1 MVRRSAATLVV
12 LALPML
18 AAASGGSSQERPL
31 APAEL
36 QQKAFQRGTVRI
48 LVKLAAAATSLRV
61 FVSPSSSAPGGGHG
75 ARPPG
80 GPLARGW
87 GERDRHGLAPP
98 ARVALIAT
106 MGESLLLM
114 TTLEPPTPSPLL
126 RSRLPPD
133 PSGGL
138 AGGRE
143 RSPPLTRR
151 CHRDRI
157 ARRGWWRPLVGAVV
171 LVLAMTS
178 CAGSSQA
185 PGVAPDLSAKARAQG
200 LVLVVVTL
208 RAPEGA
214 SPSAIAALKKAVL
227 AEIAST
233 RHRVVRELTGL
244 PQIALEASTDTLQA
258 LGASANVARIDESIA
273 QPPLR

>member
-1 MVRRSAATLVV
+1 M
-12 LALPML
+12 
-18 AAASGGSSQERPL
+18 
-31 APAEL
+31 
-36 QQKAFQRGTVRI
+36 
-48 LVKLAAAATSLRV
+48 
-61 FVSPSSSAPGGGHG
+61 
-75 ARPPG
+75 
-80 GPLARGW
+80 
-87 GERDRHGLAPP
+87 
-98 ARVALIAT
+98 
-106 MGESLLLM
+106 
-114 TTLEPPTPSPLL
+114 
-126 RSRLPPD
+126 
-133 PSGGL
+133 
-138 AGGRE
+138 
-143 RSPPLTRR
+143 
-151 CHRDRI
+151 
-157 ARRGWWRPLVGAVV
+157 GAVV

-233 RHRVVRELTGL
+233 RHRVVRDLIGL

>member
-1 MVRRSAATLVV
+1 MVRRSAATLVI
-12 LALPML
+12 LALLML
-18 AAASGGSSQERPL
+18 AAASGGRSQERPL

-36 QQKAFQRGTVRI
+36 QQKAFRAGACHPRATRGSGDKPARVRLSVI
-48 LVKLAAAATSLRV
+48 LRA
-61 FVSPSSSAPGGGHG
+61 GGGHG

-151 CHRDRI
+151 RHRDRI
-157 ARRGWWRPLVGAVV
+157 ARRGWWRPLVGAVA